1 MRATQFFLNTL
12 KEAPADAEIVSHQ
25 LMLRA
30 GMIKRL
36 AGGIY
41 TYMPVGLRSIRKVE
55 NIVREEMNRAGALE
69 LLMPAVQPAELWQ
82 ESGRWEKYG
91 PELLRMKDRHD
102 RDYVIGP
109 THEEVITDVVRKEVK
124 SYRQLPLNLYQIQ
137 TKFRD
142 EIRPRFGVM
151 RGREFV
157 MKDAYSFDRTQE
169 AALKT
174 YDVMY
179 DAYRRIFTRLGL
191 NFRAVNA
198 DTGSIGGNRSH
209 EFHVI
214 ADTGE
219 DAIAYCPTSD
229 YAANVELA
237 EAVCTAQRPVAGKA
251 MEKVHTPGNST
262 CEAVAAQLGLPL
274 SATVKSV
281 VFANEWQE
289 PAQDKNETKAVKK
302 VQIVLA
308 LVRGDHEVNDIK
320 LGKLAGVQE
329 LRLATEAEIVAA
341 FGTKPG
347 YLGPVGVGAEVRV
360 VADHSVAALGD
371 FVCGANSADFHYA
384 GVNWGR
390 DLPEPEAADIRNVVE
405 GDTSPDGKGVLAMC
419 RGIEVGHV
427 FYLGTKYSE
436 ALQAKFLEENGKPA
450 VIEMGCYGI
459 GVTRILGAAIE
470 QNFDDRGIVWPLSI
484 APFEVVLCPI
494 GYKKSEEVKLHA
506 DKLYQQ
512 LKDAG
517 VDVMLDDRDER
528 PGVMFADW
536 ELIGVPLRVTLGDRG
551 LKEGKVEFQSRDG
564 KVEKRD
570 VEVGEIFEQLRV
582 ELANRQVSL

>member
-12 KEAPADAEIVSHQ
+12 KEAPADAEVVSHQ
-25 LMLRA
+25 LMMRS

-41 TYMPVGLRSIRKVE
+41 TYMPIGLRAIRKVE
-55 NIVREEMNRAGALE
+55 SIIREEMNRAGALE

-91 PELLRMKDRHD
+91 PELLRLKDRHD
-102 RDYVIGP
+102 RDFVIGP

-157 MKDAYSFDRTQE
+157 MKDAYSFDRDQE

-219 DAIAYCPTSD
+219 DAIAYCPDSD

-237 EAVCTAQRPVAGKA
+237 EAVCTAQRPAPVKT

-262 CEAVAAQLGLPL
+262 CEAVAAQLGLGL
-274 SATVKSV
+274 DVTVKSV
-281 VFANEWQE
+281 VFANEWL
-289 PAQDKNETKAVKK
+289 DTNETKPVKK
-302 VQIVLA
+302 VQIILA

-320 LGKLAGVQE
+320 LGKLANVQD

-347 YLGPVGVGAEVRV
+347 YLGPVGLTNVRV
-360 VADHSVAALGD
+360 VADKSVAAMGD
-371 FVCGANSADFHYA
+371 FVCGANAADFHLV

-390 DLPEPEAADIRNVVE
+390 DLPEPEVADIRNVVQ
-405 GDTSPDGKGVLAMC
+405 GDASPDGKGELSMC

-436 ALQAKFLEENGKPA
+436 ALQAKFLDENGKPA
-450 VIEMGCYGI
+450 VMEMGCYGI

-494 GYKKSEEVKLHA
+494 GYKKSEQVKAEA
-506 DKLYQQ
+506 DQLYVR
-512 LKDAG
+512 LKNAG

-564 KVEKRD
+564 RVEKRD
-570 VEVGEIFEQLRV
+570 VNVSDIFEQLVV
-582 ELANRQVSL
+582 ELENRKVVV